1 MGLTDAYEWLV
12 MHISPYDSQTDIYGV
27 PFAWYAMNGLNISSA
42 SQDTDQDGLLNYQ
55 EYFYGTK
62 PTVSEGFSIWISQPA
77 TTSNLP

>member
-1 MGLTDAYEWLV
+1 
-12 MHISPYDSQTDIYGV
+12 
-27 PFAWYAMNGLNISSA
+27 MNGLNISSA
-42 SQDTDQDGLLNYQ
+42 TQDTDQDGLLNYQ